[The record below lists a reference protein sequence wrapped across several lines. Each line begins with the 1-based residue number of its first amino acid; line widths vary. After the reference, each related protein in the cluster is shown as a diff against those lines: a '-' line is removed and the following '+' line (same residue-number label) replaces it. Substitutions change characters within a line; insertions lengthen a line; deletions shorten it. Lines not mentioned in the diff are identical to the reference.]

1 MQKSVKFSLFLALF
15 LTVLHLA
22 AQVQPVKYVFLFI
35 GDGMALQQR
44 IAAEQFSKATR
55 GKGLIINAMPASGL
69 TTTHSAS
76 SSVTDSA
83 ASGTAIACGTKT
95 TNGVLGLDV
104 NGKKLESV
112 AEVAFKNGRKVAI
125 ISSVPIN
132 HATPA
137 AFYAKQS
144 HRSKYYAIG
153 EEAIASNFD
162 YFGGGGFLKSSDNGK
177 TDLYALAAKSGY
189 TVARTIPEARAL
201 KTGKGKIISTPY
213 GASLPLAID
222 KTPEDLRLAFFVKQA
237 IAHLGTEKPFFIMAE
252 GGSIDSCGHAN
263 DGASNVRETLE
274 FDDAVAVAYEFYK
287 KHPKDTLIV
296 VTGDHETG
304 GMSLGCEAR
313 QQYEGGLV
321 SKTRYSFN
329 VVLAAKQTKSLYGIR
344 KHFEELYAAG
354 KLASWDM
361 AKKEITAVSGLIFS
375 GKSKGKSSTR
385 KLSAKEE
392 KLLKSIF
399 EKEFAKDRKCDKL
412 HRQIVD
418 FVNAKAG
425 IGWTTGSHTGI
436 PLNTTAVGKNMEMF
450 SNMYDNTDIAK
461 RLKLMVK

>member
-1 MQKSVKFSLFLALF
+1 
-15 LTVLHLA
+15 
-22 AQVQPVKYVFLFI
+22 
-35 GDGMALQQR
+35 
-44 IAAEQFSKATR
+44 
-55 GKGLIINAMPASGL
+55 
-69 TTTHSAS
+69 
-76 SSVTDSA
+76 
-83 ASGTAIACGTKT
+83 
-95 TNGVLGLDV
+95 
-104 NGKKLESV
+104 
-112 AEVAFKNGRKVAI
+112 
-125 ISSVPIN
+125 
-132 HATPA
+132 
-137 AFYAKQS
+137 
-144 HRSKYYAIG
+144 
-153 EEAIASNFD
+153 
-162 YFGGGGFLKSSDNGK
+162 
-177 TDLYALAAKSGY
+177 
-189 TVARTIPEARAL
+189 
-201 KTGKGKIISTPY
+201 
-213 GASLPLAID
+213 
-222 KTPEDLRLAFFVKQA
+222 
-237 IAHLGTEKPFFIMAE
+237 
-252 GGSIDSCGHAN
+252 
-263 DGASNVRETLE
+263 
-274 FDDAVAVAYEFYK
+274 
-287 KHPKDTLIV
+287 
-296 VTGDHETG
+296 
-304 GMSLGCEAR
+304 MSLGCEAR